1 MQLYQKLFKALDD
14 NDIDELGILPF
25 TPELDQLPLNSQP
38 YFPFAL
44 IETKLGIAWAEVSGL
59 LRQTHIY
66 FITLDIDK
74 NPTELE
80 NVTRVMILL
89 KPDNYTAMNTRKRL
103 IQLGHIDPKKELD
116 LIKLV
121 FTVPRHSKSSTAWH
135 HRQWILSHFESTL
148 EISKELELCEFACA
162 AYPRNYYAWTHR
174 TFLLNNFQS
183 LMDLSN
189 EYNTLC
195 RWIELHTSDYSS
207 FNHLQQ
213 IIERLAVDQDQ
224 TRQEQHMQWLNQL
237 IIKYPGHE
245 SLWCH
250 RRFCSHLFVKSKDY
264 CHAQHQF
271 IQSILSD
278 QHKDEALSNN
288 EDSFKSQRE
297 QALKFGL
304 WQSIMEKRTY
314 GQVLSQSLLEDYA
327 RVAPIA
333 NFL

>member
-25 TPELDQLPLNSQP
+25 TPD
-38 YFPFAL
+38 
-44 IETKLGIAWAEVSGL
+44 
-59 LRQTHIY
+59 
-66 FITLDIDK
+66 
-74 NPTELE
+74 LE

-116 LIKLV
+116 LIKL
-121 FTVPRHSKSSTAWH
+121 FYSAKA
-135 HRQWILSHFESTL
+135 L
-148 EISKELELCEFACA
+148 K
-162 AYPRNYYAWTHR
+162 N
-174 TFLLNNFQS
+174 
-183 LMDLSN
+183 
-189 EYNTLC
+189 
-195 RWIELHTSDYSS
+195 DYSS